1 MTTLAPDHLPASTAV
16 RVEGALLSADLIN
29 KIRFGDRE
37 LPGAAPADYRLPRGV
52 RVEDAA
58 SRKWEYLKATYATF
72 QDQLDELGDN
82 TDPAK
87 VTVKEWLGVL
97 LDELGYAGLT
107 TVPKRERIRVPGRPD
122 PYGVSHQWQQ
132 HLPVHLLGWNTDLDR
147 GIGTDRAPQSMV
159 QELLNVSDEH
169 LWALL
174 SNGRVLR
181 VLRDSTALVGSAYVE
196 FNLEAIFGG
205 DQFADFLLLYAMLH
219 STRFE
224 LVPKPEKKR
233 RGAAAAEVEED
244 NDTAEAGT
252 DEDTLDEAAD
262 DDLTVLTPA
271 DCRLEWWRAYS
282 IETGIRARDR
292 LRNQVKQALSI
303 LGSGFL
309 QANPKFGEA
318 LTRNGKPA
326 LDDFHHELLRLAY
339 QLVFLFVA
347 EDRNA
352 LLMQSEAG
360 ASRKQIDALER
371 ARARYARYFS
381 TARLRRIASR
391 RKGDHNTDLWEGV
404 RIVLDAL
411 GQDGGLEALALPEL
425 GGLYFRADGG
435 EEHLALLPGS
445 PEPLRSAK
453 LPNENLLDAVRLLS
467 RVRDKQ
473 GRLSRVDY
481 RHLGADEL
489 GSVYESL
496 LELIPRHDP
505 EKREFWLQDLVAGN
519 KRKTTGSYYTPS
531 VLIEKLLDN
540 ALDPVIKRHAE
551 SGIPDHLLRIRFVD
565 PSCGSGHV
573 LVAAA
578 RRIALRYAQLHDNE
592 LEPAPDKV
600 REAMGK
606 VVRSCVHG
614 VDINPLAAEI
624 AKVSLWLESLNPGEP
639 LAFLDDRIKV
649 GNALLGTTPLL
660 LEAGIPENAFKKL
673 EGDEGPAINEARDRN
688 RKELKGVEVW
698 VQSQLG
704 EPAVHTSTAKV
715 RVAAEEAAAKP
726 VGRGLAAIREL
737 AKRHKEFEA
746 NPELERLKRVADAW
760 CAAFIWPKRK
770 DAPAPITTST
780 LKRLELGEALDG
792 IPEPLP
798 PMGEDPVPESDEDR
812 EWRESAGERE
822 LRDVVA
828 RNRFFHWHL
837 EFPRVFRVEDRDAA
851 DANPVTGWQGGF
863 DCVLGNPPWERVK
876 IQKKEWFAA
885 QNPYV
890 ADAGTASEREYRIG
904 RLLESVDEHGNVI
917 EDDRKLHREY
927 LTAQRE
933 SKGTTNM
940 LRDSGI
946 FPLTGKGDVN
956 TYAVFAEKSRM
967 LVGPEGMA
975 GLVLPTGIATDK
987 TTSAFFSDLVERRQ
1001 LNTVLDLENEEKLF
1015 ADVHNQYRFCL
1026 FTFGGLAH
1034 EYAHV
1039 RLAFRARRPDQL
1051 DAREFTLDAE
1061 GFRRINP
1068 NSRTA
1073 PVCESPEHLRV
1084 LQGIHK
1090 RVPLLWRKAP
1100 GEPEVNQWE
1109 LGPFLRMLDMATNS
1123 KSFRSA
1129 DQLRRG
1135 EWVRRG
1141 TVFTKGDERYLPLYE
1156 GKFVHH
1162 FDGRFATYENASQ
1175 AQINKGTL
1183 PRLGTETHQD
1193 PTALP
1198 LPRHWV
1204 HEAEVDVRLAED
1216 LANVRKEWPHNWLLG
1231 WRDVCRAS
1239 DERTVIASVLP
1250 RTAVGHTEP
1259 LFMPTSLTPPL
1270 DAFLANLSSCVLDFA
1285 ARQKIQG
1292 AHLTY
1297 TYLEQLPV
1305 LAPGEYA
1312 NPVDWLDGNA
1322 SAPWIRARILELTY
1336 TSYETKPW
1344 ASYLDDDGAPF
1355 IWDEDRRFL
1364 MRAELDAAYLHLYG
1378 IARQDLDLVLDS
1390 FRAFRNRKPELFKRT
1405 KDEIIRIYEAMT
1417 AGPYVTSLAPPPGQG
1432 PRHDPGTSP
1441 LTRVAPPTP
1450 PAQPP
1455 RVPTRKSSKPVT
1467 GGQLGALFGLE
1478 EVEGIDVQLDIFG
1491 REE

>member
-16 RVEGALLSADLIN
+16 RVEGTLLSADLIN
-29 KIRFGDRE
+29 KVRFADRE
-37 LPGAAPADYRLPRGV
+37 LPGAAPADYGLPRGV

-58 SRKWEYLKATYATF
+58 SRKWEYLKATYASF
-72 QDQLDELGDN
+72 QEQLGELGEQ

-87 VTVKEWLGVL
+87 ITHREWLGVL
-97 LDELGYAGLT
+97 LDELGYQGRTA
-107 TVPKRERIRVPGRPD
+107 VPKRQGIPVPGRPD
-122 PYGVSHQWQQ
+122 PYQVSHQWQR

-147 GIGTDRAPQSMV
+147 GIGHDRAPQSMV

-219 STRFE
+219 SSRFE
-224 LVPKPEKKR
+224 LVAKPEKKR
-233 RGAAAAEVEED
+233 RGAVTAVDTEDDADEDDAE
-244 NDTAEAGT
+244 T
-252 DEDTLDEAAD
+252 DEPLLDEAA
-262 DDLTVLTPA
+262 TLTPA
-271 DCRLEWWRAYS
+271 DCRIEWWRVYA
-282 IETGIRARDR
+282 IETGIRVRDR

-309 QANPKFGEA
+309 GANPELGAA
-318 LTRNGKPA
+318 LTRGGKAA
-326 LDDFHHELLRLAY
+326 LDDFHHDLLRLAY
-339 QLVFLFVA
+339 QLIFLFVA
-347 EDRNA
+347 EDRDA
-352 LLMQSEAG
+352 LLLRPEAK
-360 ASRKQIDALER
+360 ASRKEIEALER
-371 ARARYARYFS
+371 ARVHYARYFS

-391 RKGDHNTDLWEGV
+391 RKGDHNGDLWEGM

-411 GQDGGLEALALPEL
+411 GQDGGLSALALPEL
-425 GGLYFRADGG
+425 GGLYFRADQDATH
-435 EEHLALLPGS
+435 EALLPGG
-445 PEPLRSAK
+445 PEPLRTAK

-473 GRLSRVDY
+473 GRPSRVDY

-496 LELIPRHDP
+496 LELIPRHDVT
-505 EKREFWLQDLVAGN
+505 KREFWLQDLVAGN

-540 ALDPVIKRHAE
+540 ALDPVIERHEAT
-551 SGIPDHLLRIRFVD
+551 GIPDDLLKIRFVD
-565 PSCGSGHV
+565 PSCGSGHM

-578 RRIALRYAQLHDNE
+578 RRIALRYAQIYGDE
-592 LEPAPDKV
+592 REPAPEKV

-649 GNALLGTTPLL
+649 GNALLGTTPRL
-660 LEAGIPENAFKKL
+660 LEEGIREEAFKKL
-673 EGDEGPAINEARDRN
+673 EGDEAKAVTDARDRN
-688 RKELKGVEVW
+688 RKERKGIEVW
-698 VQSQLG
+698 IQSQLG
-704 EPAVHTSTAKV
+704 EPAVRTSTAKV
-715 RVAAEEAAAKP
+715 RVAAEEAAARP
-726 VGRGLAAIREL
+726 AGRGLAAIREL
-737 AKRHKEFEA
+737 ARRHREFEV

-780 LKRLELGEALDG
+780 LKRLEEGRKLEG
-792 IPEPLP
+792 IARPLP
-798 PMGEDPVPESDEDR
+798 PMGEDPVPESDEER
-812 EWRESAGERE
+812 AWREGAGERE
-822 LRDVVA
+822 LRDVAA

-837 EFPRVFRVEDRDAA
+837 EFPRVFRVEDTDAPDVNA
-851 DANPVTGWQGGF
+851 ETGWQGGF
-863 DCVLGNPPWERVK
+863 DAVLGNPPWERVK

-890 ADAGTASEREYRIG
+890 ADAETASERERRIG
-904 RLLESVDEHGNVI
+904 ALLTSVDEHGNEI
-917 EDDRKLHREY
+917 EGDRKLHREY
-927 LTAQRE
+927 LIAQRE

-946 FPLTGKGDVN
+946 FPLTGRGDVN

-987 TTSAFFSDLVERRQ
+987 TTSTFFSDLVERRQ
-1001 LNTVLDLENEEKLF
+1001 LHTVLDLENEEKLF
-1015 ADVHNQYRFCL
+1015 ADVTNRVAFCL
-1026 FTFGGLAH
+1026 FTFGGPSRAF
-1034 EYAHV
+1034 EHV

-1084 LQGIHK
+1084 LEDVHR
-1090 RVPLLWRKAP
+1090 RVPVLWDRNVSDTNPWKLRFQVMLHMS
-1100 GEPEVNQWE
+1100 GDSDIF
-1109 LGPFLRMLDMATNS
+1109 LGSEALA
-1123 KSFRSA
+1123 A
-1129 DQLRRG
+1129 AGWRRT
-1135 EWVRRG
+1135 G
-1141 TVFTKGDERYLPLYE
+1141 TVFTQGSERYLPLYE
-1156 GKFVHH
+1156 GKFAHH
-1162 FDGRFATYENASQ
+1162 YDARFATYAHATQ

-1183 PRLGTETHQD
+1183 PRLDAEAHQD
-1193 PTALP
+1193 PTILP

-1204 HEAEVDVRLAED
+1204 SEAEVDARLAED
-1216 LANVRKEWPHNWLLG
+1216 LANQRKEWPHDWLLG

-1239 DERTVIASVLP
+1239 DERTVIASALP

-1259 LFMPTSLTPPL
+1259 LFMPTDTATCLAP
-1270 DAFLANLSSCVLDFA
+1270 FLANVSSFVLDFA

-1305 LAPGEYA
+1305 LAPQAYA
-1312 NPVDWLDGNA
+1312 KPVNWLSGQTPELWI
-1322 SAPWIRARILELTY
+1322 SARVLELTY
-1336 TSYETKPW
+1336 TSYEMGPW
-1344 ASYLDDDGAPF
+1344 AEHLDDEGPPF
-1355 IWDEDRRFL
+1355 VWDEDRRFQ
-1364 MRAELDAAYLHLYG
+1364 MRAELDAAYFHLYG
-1378 IARQDLDLVLDS
+1378 IEREDLDLVLDS
-1390 FRAFRNRKPELFKRT
+1390 FRAFRNRRPELFQRT
-1405 KDEIIRIYEAMT
+1405 KDEIIRIYEAMAT
-1417 AGPYVTSLAPPPGQG
+1417 GPYVTPLTPLPGEG
-1432 PRHDPGTSP
+1432 RRHAPGTSP

-1450 PAQPP
+1450 PTRPVLA
-1455 RVPTRKSSKPVT
+1455 RKSSKPVT
-1467 GGQLGALFGLE
+1467 DHHVGGALFGLD
-1478 EVEGIDVQLDIFG
+1478 EVEGVDVQLDIFG

>member
-16 RVEGALLSADLIN
+16 RVEGTLLSADLIN
-29 KIRFGDRE
+29 KVRFADRE
-37 LPGAAPADYRLPRGV
+37 LPGAAPADYGLPRGV

-58 SRKWEYLKATYATF
+58 SRKWEYLKATYANF
-72 QDQLDELGDN
+72 QEQLEELGEQ
-82 TDPAK
+82 TDPVK
-87 VTVKEWLGVL
+87 VTYREWLGVL
-97 LDELGYAGLT
+97 LDELGYQGRTA
-107 TVPKRERIRVPGRPD
+107 VPKPGIPVPGRTD
-122 PYGVSHQWQQ
+122 PYRVSHQWQQ

-147 GIGTDRAPQSMV
+147 GIGHGRAPQSMV

-219 STRFE
+219 SSRFE
-224 LVPKPEKKR
+224 LVAKPEKKR
-233 RGAAAAEVEED
+233 RGAAAAVDSEED
-244 NDTAEAGT
+244 
-252 DEDTLDEAAD
+252 AD
-262 DDLTVLTPA
+262 DTDADPDEVLLDDAAALTPA
-271 DCRLEWWRAYS
+271 DCRIEWWRVHA

-309 QANPKFGEA
+309 GANPELGEA
-318 LTRNGKPA
+318 LTRGGKAA

-339 QLVFLFVA
+339 QLIFLFVA
-347 EDRNA
+347 EDRDA
-352 LLMQSEAG
+352 LLLRPEPKT
-360 ASRKQIDALER
+360 SRKASETLER
-371 ARARYARYFS
+371 ARVHYARYFS
-381 TARLRRIASR
+381 TARLRRIALR
-391 RKGDHNTDLWEGV
+391 RKGDQNGDLWQGL

-411 GQDGGLEALALPEL
+411 GQDGGLPALALPEL
-425 GGLYFRADGG
+425 GGLYFRADQDTA
-435 EEHLALLPGS
+435 HDALLPGS
-445 PEPLRSAK
+445 PEPLRAAK
-453 LPNENLLDAVRLLS
+453 LPNENLLDAVKLLS

-473 GRLSRVDY
+473 GRPSRVDY

-496 LELIPRHDP
+496 LELIPRHDVT
-505 EKREFWLQDLVAGN
+505 KHEFWLQDLVAGN

-540 ALDPVIKRHAE
+540 ALDPAITRHAA
-551 SGIPDHLLRIRFVD
+551 SGNPDDLLKIRFVD
-565 PSCGSGHV
+565 PSCGSGHM

-578 RRIALRYAQLHDNE
+578 RRIALRYCQMYDGE
-592 LEPAPDKV
+592 REPAPEKV

-649 GNALLGTTPLL
+649 GNALLGTTPRL
-660 LEAGIPENAFKKL
+660 LEEGIREEAFKKL
-673 EGDEGPAINEARDRN
+673 EGDEAKAVADARDRN
-688 RKELKGVEVW
+688 RKERKGIEVW
-698 VQSQLG
+698 IQSQLG
-704 EPAVHTSTAKV
+704 EPAVRTSTAKV
-715 RVAAEEAAAKP
+715 RVAAEEAAARP
-726 VGRGLAAIREL
+726 VRRGLAAIREL
-737 AKRHKEFEA
+737 AKRHREFEA
-746 NPELERLKRVADAW
+746 NPELERLKKVADAW

-780 LKRLELGEALDG
+780 LKRLEEGKKLEG
-792 IPEPLP
+792 IARPLP

-812 EWRESAGERE
+812 EWREQAGERE
-822 LRDVVA
+822 LRAVVA

-837 EFPRVFRVEDRDAA
+837 EFPRVFRVEDTDAP
-851 DANPVTGWQGGF
+851 DANAETGWQGGF
-863 DCVLGNPPWERVK
+863 DAVLGNPPWERVK

-890 ADAGTASEREYRIG
+890 ADAETASERERRIG
-904 RLLESVDEHGNVI
+904 ALLTSVDEHGDAI
-917 EDDRKLHREY
+917 EGDRKLHREY
-927 LTAQRE
+927 LIAQRE

-987 TTSAFFSDLVERRQ
+987 TTSGFFSDLVERRQ
-1001 LNTVLDLENEEKLF
+1001 LHTVLDLENEEKLF
-1015 ADVHNQYRFCL
+1015 ADVTNRVAFCL
-1026 FTFGGLAH
+1026 FTFGGPARVF
-1034 EYAHV
+1034 EHV

-1084 LQGIHK
+1084 LQGIHE
-1090 RVPLLWRKAP
+1090 RVPLLLGRGHGETDPWR
-1100 GEPEVNQWE
+1100 

-1129 DQLRRG
+1129 DALMRDG
-1135 EWVRRG
+1135 WVGDG
-1141 TVFTKGDERYLPLYE
+1141 TVFTKDSERYLPLYE
-1156 GKFVHH
+1156 GKFAHH
-1162 FDGRFATYENASQ
+1162 YDARFATYANATQ

-1183 PRLGTETHQD
+1183 PRLDTEAHQD

-1204 HEAEVDVRLAED
+1204 HEAEVDARLAED
-1216 LANVRKEWPHNWLLG
+1216 VANQRKEWPHDWLLG

-1259 LFMPTSLTPPL
+1259 LFMPTDLAACL
-1270 DAFLANLSSCVLDFA
+1270 GAFLANLSSFVLDFA

-1312 NPVDWLDGNA
+1312 KPVTWLGDH
-1322 SAPWIRARILELTY
+1322 SLEPWIRTRVLELTY
-1336 TSYETKPW
+1336 TSYEMGPW
-1344 ASYLDDDGAPF
+1344 AEHLGDEGAPF
-1355 IWDEDRRFL
+1355 VWDEDRRFL
-1364 MRAELDAAYLHLYG
+1364 MRAELDAAYFHLYG
-1378 IARQDLDLVLDS
+1378 IERKDLDLVLDS
-1390 FRAFRNRKPELFKRT
+1390 FRAFRNKKPELFQRT
-1405 KDEIIRIYEAMT
+1405 KDEIIRIYETMAT
-1417 AGPYVTSLAPPPGQG
+1417 GPYVTPLTPPPGQG
-1432 PRHDPGTSP
+1432 RRHEPGTSP

-1450 PAQPP
+1450 PVRPAPA
-1455 RVPTRKSSKPVT
+1455 RKSSKPVT
-1467 GGQLGALFGLE
+1467 DGHVGGALFGLD
-1478 EVEGIDVQLDIFG
+1478 EVEGVDIQLDIFG

>member
-16 RVEGALLSADLIN
+16 RVEGTLLSADLIN
-29 KIRFGDRE
+29 KVRFADRE
-37 LPGAAPADYRLPRGV
+37 LPGAAPADYGLPRGV

-58 SRKWEYLKATYATF
+58 SRKWEYLKATYASF
-72 QDQLDELGDN
+72 REQLEELGEQ

-87 VTVKEWLGVL
+87 VTYREWLGVL
-97 LDELGYAGLT
+97 LDELGYQGRTA
-107 TVPKRERIRVPGRPD
+107 VPKPGISVQGRTD
-122 PYGVSHQWQQ
+122 PYRVSHQWQQ

-147 GIGTDRAPQSMV
+147 GVGNDRAPQSMV

-219 STRFE
+219 SSRFE
-224 LVPKPEKKR
+224 LVAKPEKKR
-233 RGAAAAEVEED
+233 RGAAAAVDTEED
-244 NDTAEAGT
+244 ADDTDADADEAL
-252 DEDTLDEAAD
+252 LDEAAA
-262 DDLTVLTPA
+262 LTPA
-271 DCRLEWWRAYS
+271 DCRIEWWRVHA

-309 QANPKFGEA
+309 GANPELGEA
-318 LTRNGKPA
+318 LTRGGKAA

-339 QLVFLFVA
+339 QLIFLFVA
-347 EDRNA
+347 EDRDA
-352 LLMQSEAG
+352 LLLRPEPK
-360 ASRKQIDALER
+360 ASRKASEALER
-371 ARARYARYFS
+371 ARVHYARYFS

-391 RKGDHNTDLWEGV
+391 RKGDQNGDLWEGL

-411 GQDGGLEALALPEL
+411 GQDGGLPALALPEL
-425 GGLYFRADGG
+425 GGLYFRADQGTA
-435 EEHLALLPGS
+435 HDALLPGS
-445 PEPLRSAK
+445 PEPLRAAK
-453 LPNENLLDAVRLLS
+453 LPNENLLDAIKLLS

-473 GRLSRVDY
+473 GRPSRVDY

-496 LELIPRHDP
+496 LELIPRHHVT
-505 EKREFWLQDLVAGN
+505 KHEFWLQDLVAGN

-540 ALDPVIKRHAE
+540 ALDPVISRHAA
-551 SGIPDHLLRIRFVD
+551 SGIPDDLLKIRFVD
-565 PSCGSGHV
+565 PSCGSGHM

-578 RRIALRYAQLHDNE
+578 RRIALRYAQMYDNE
-592 LEPAPDKV
+592 LEPAPEKV

-649 GNALLGTTPLL
+649 GNALLGTTPRL
-660 LEAGIPENAFKKL
+660 LEEGIREEAFKKL
-673 EGDEGPAINEARDRN
+673 EGDEAKAVSDARDRN
-688 RKELKGVEVW
+688 RKERKGIEVW
-698 VQSQLG
+698 IQSQLG
-704 EPAVHTSTAKV
+704 EPAVRTSTAKV

-726 VGRGLAAIREL
+726 AGHGLAAIREL
-737 AKRHKEFEA
+737 ARRHREFEA
-746 NPELERLKRVADAW
+746 DPELARLKRVADAW

-770 DAPAPITTST
+770 GAPAPITTST
-780 LKRLELGEALDG
+780 LKRLEEGRKLEG
-792 IPEPLP
+792 IARPLP
-798 PMGEDPVPESDEDR
+798 PMGEDSVPESDEDR
-812 EWRESAGERE
+812 ARREGAGERE

-837 EFPRVFRVEDRDAA
+837 EFPRVFRVEDTDAL
-851 DANPVTGWQGGF
+851 DANAETGWQGGF
-863 DCVLGNPPWERVK
+863 DAVLGNPPWERVK

-890 ADAGTASEREYRIG
+890 ADAETASERERRIG
-904 RLLESVDEHGNVI
+904 ALLTSVDEHGNAI
-917 EDDRKLHREY
+917 EGDRKLHRDY
-927 LTAQRE
+927 LIAQRE

-987 TTSAFFSDLVERRQ
+987 TTSGFFSDLVERRQ
-1001 LNTVLDLENEEKLF
+1001 LHTVLDLENEEKLF

-1026 FTFGGLAH
+1026 FTFGGPARAF
-1034 EYAHV
+1034 EHV

-1073 PVCESPEHLRV
+1073 PVCESREHLLV
-1084 LQGIHK
+1084 LQGIHE
-1090 RVPLLWRKAP
+1090 RVPLLLSRAP
-1100 GEPEVNQWE
+1100 GEAEANPWR

-1129 DQLRRG
+1129 DVLMRDG
-1135 EWVRRG
+1135 WVGDG
-1141 TVFTKGDERYLPLYE
+1141 TVFTKDSERYLPLYE
-1156 GKFVHH
+1156 GKFAHH
-1162 FDGRFATYENASQ
+1162 YDARFATYANATQ

-1183 PRLGTETHQD
+1183 PRLDTEAHQD

-1204 HEAEVDVRLAED
+1204 NEAEVDARLAED
-1216 LANVRKEWPHNWLLG
+1216 LANQRKEWPHDWLLG

-1250 RTAVGHTEP
+1250 RTAVGHKLP
-1259 LFMPTSLTPPL
+1259 LMFPERTPDL
-1270 DAFLANLSSCVLDFA
+1270 LLANLSSMVLDFSA
-1285 ARQKIQG
+1285 KQKYAG
-1292 AHLTY
+1292 ASLAYFTY
-1297 TYLEQLPV
+1297 EQLPV
-1305 LAPGEYA
+1305 LAPGEYTK
-1312 NPVDWLDGNA
+1312 PVTWLGGQ
-1322 SAPWIRARILELTY
+1322 SPEPWIRARVLELTS
-1336 TSYETKPW
+1336 TSYEMGPW
-1344 ASYLDDDGAPF
+1344 AAHLGDEGAPF

-1364 MRAELDAAYLHLYG
+1364 MRAELDAAYFHLYG
-1378 IARQDLDLVLDS
+1378 IERRDLDLVLDS
-1390 FRAFRNRKPELFKRT
+1390 FRAFRNKKPELFQRT
-1405 KDEIIRIYEAMT
+1405 KDEIIRIYEAMAT
-1417 AGPYVTSLAPPPGQG
+1417 GPYVTPLTPPPGQG
-1432 PRHDPGTSP
+1432 RRHEPGTSP

-1450 PAQPP
+1450 PVRPAPA
-1455 RVPTRKSSKPVT
+1455 RKSSKPVT
-1467 GGQLGALFGLE
+1467 EGHVGGALFGLD
-1478 EVEGIDVQLDIFG
+1478 EVEGVDIQLDIFG